1 MQCAVCGTDNPAG
14 RKFCGGCG
22 APLARVCGSCG
33 AANEPR
39 FAFCGECGS
48 PLNDTSA
55 GTSPTVGVPRQER
68 PTGTAMIAPDDAG
81 FDGAAA
87 AARPERRLVSVL
99 FADLVGFA
107 TLSESRD
114 SEDVRELLT
123 RYFDACRSRI
133 GRYGGR
139 VEKFIGDAVMAVW
152 GAPVANEDDA
162 ERAVRAALEVVEA
175 VRELGDAIGAPGLA
189 ARAGVLTGEAAV
201 NLAATAEGL
210 VAGDLVNSASRV
222 QSIAAPGTVLVDD
235 TTRRAT
241 DAAIAYADG
250 GTHELRGKT
259 EAVTLWRPLR
269 VVAGRGGALKSAGL
283 EAPFVGRARELGL
296 IKDLMHASAEQGAA
310 HLTAVSGIAG
320 IGKSRLAW
328 ELFKYIDGLQ
338 DTLWWH
344 RGRCLAYGEGV
355 TYWALAEM
363 IRTRAGILEE
373 EPAASASAKLRA
385 CVAAHVPEDDER
397 QWVLPRLASLLG
409 LGDDDSTATD
419 AADLFSGWRL
429 FFERMSQTHPVVL
442 VFEDLHW
449 ADAALL
455 DFIDYLLDWS
465 RNHPIYVL
473 TLARPELDE
482 RRAGFGAGRRNVTA
496 LSLDP
501 LPDIA
506 MDELLDGLVPGLPAA
521 VRTRIRERSEGI
533 PLYAVETVRMLVDR
547 GTLVRAGDR
556 YEPVALVDDLEVPE
570 TLQALIAARLDGLS
584 NVERSLLQ
592 TASVLG
598 KSYSASA
605 LAAVTG
611 NASETEVSSVLAGLV
626 RKELLGVQADPRAP
640 ERGQYAFLQSL
651 VQKVAHDTLS
661 KRDRRTL
668 HLAAAAYL
676 QQNWAVD
683 DGEVVQVIA
692 SHYLDAYLVDPA
704 AADAV
709 QIREQ
714 AQDFLSRAGERAAVM
729 AAHDE
734 AARYF
739 LRASELTDD
748 DASRAELLLRSG
760 VSGYAAGH
768 AESARE
774 RLGAAAELVGG
785 GGA

>member
-1 MQCAVCGTDNPAG
+1 MHCAVCGTDNPAG

-22 APLARVCGSCG
+22 APLARLCASCG

-48 PLNDTSA
+48 PLDDTSA

-139 VEKFIGDAVMAVW
+139 MEKFIGDAVMAVW

-162 ERAVRAALEVVEA
+162 ERAVRAALEVIEA
-175 VRELGDAIGAPGLA
+175 VRELGESIGAPGLA

-259 EAVTLWRPLR
+259 EPVTLWRPLR

-363 IRTRAGILEE
+363 IRTRAGISEE
-373 EPAASASAKLRA
+373 GPATSATAKLRA
-385 CVAAHVPEDDER
+385 CVDEHVPDADER
-397 QWVLPRLASLLG
+397 DWVLPRVAALLG
-409 LGDDDSTATD
+409 LDDDATTTD

-429 FFERMSQTHPVVL
+429 FFE
-442 VFEDLHW
+442 
-449 ADAALL
+449 
-455 DFIDYLLDWS
+455 
-465 RNHPIYVL
+465 
-473 TLARPELDE
+473 
-482 RRAGFGAGRRNVTA
+482 
-496 LSLDP
+496 
-501 LPDIA
+501 
-506 MDELLDGLVPGLPAA
+506 
-521 VRTRIRERSEGI
+521 
-533 PLYAVETVRMLVDR
+533 
-547 GTLVRAGDR
+547 
-556 YEPVALVDDLEVPE
+556 
-570 TLQALIAARLDGLS
+570 
-584 NVERSLLQ
+584 
-592 TASVLG
+592 
-598 KSYSASA
+598 
-605 LAAVTG
+605 
-611 NASETEVSSVLAGLV
+611 
-626 RKELLGVQADPRAP
+626 
-640 ERGQYAFLQSL
+640 
-651 VQKVAHDTLS
+651 
-661 KRDRRTL
+661 
-668 HLAAAAYL
+668 
-676 QQNWAVD
+676 
-683 DGEVVQVIA
+683 
-692 SHYLDAYLVDPA
+692 
-704 AADAV
+704 
-709 QIREQ
+709 
-714 AQDFLSRAGERAAVM
+714 
-729 AAHDE
+729 
-734 AARYF
+734 
-739 LRASELTDD
+739 
-748 DASRAELLLRSG
+748 
-760 VSGYAAGH
+760 
-768 AESARE
+768 
-774 RLGAAAELVGG
+774 
-785 GGA
+785 